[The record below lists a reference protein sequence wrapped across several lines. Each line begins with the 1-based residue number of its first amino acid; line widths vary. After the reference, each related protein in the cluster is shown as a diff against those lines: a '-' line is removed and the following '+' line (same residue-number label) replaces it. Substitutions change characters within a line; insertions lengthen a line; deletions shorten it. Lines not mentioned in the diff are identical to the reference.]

1 MSKTPEITEA
11 IKALRAIDAVETARA
26 REAIKAIK
34 AIKAARAARTLDAIK
49 ALRAS
54 KDAGAAKVTAPAAK
68 APKTPKTPKAPKP
81 SESTTQIKKPARV
94 VDRLL
99 TQLGSCK
106 RPISAAELAESLQCS
121 MASVSL
127 ALRDLQ
133 AQGVVVKA
141 RTGRQIQYTLA

>member
-34 AIKAARAARTLDAIK
+34 AIKAAGAARTLEAIK

-54 KDAGAAKVTAPAAK
+54 KGTALAAK
-68 APKTPKTPKAPKP
+68 APKTPKAPKP
-81 SESTTQIKKPARV
+81 SESATQIQKPARV

-99 TQLGSCK
+99 TQLGSRK

>member
-34 AIKAARAARTLDAIK
+34 AIKAAGAARTLDAIK

-68 APKTPKTPKAPKP
+68 APKTPKAPKP

>member
-34 AIKAARAARTLDAIK
+34 TIKAAGTARTLDAIK

-68 APKTPKTPKAPKP
+68 APKVPKAPKS
-81 SESTTQIKKPARV
+81 SESATQIKKPARV

-99 TQLGSCK
+99 TQLGSRKC
-106 RPISAAELAESLQCS
+106 PISAAELAESLQCS

-133 AQGVVVKA
+133 AKGVVEKV
-141 RTGRQIQYTLA
+141 RDGRQIQYTLA

>member
-34 AIKAARAARTLDAIK
+34 AIKAAGAARTLDAIK

-68 APKTPKTPKAPKP
+68 APKTPKAPKP

-99 TQLGSCK
+99 TQLGSRK
-106 RPISAAELAESLQCS
+106 YPISAAELAESLQCS

-133 AQGVVVKA
+133 AKGVVEKV
-141 RTGRQIQYTLA
+141 RDGRQIQYTLA

>member
-34 AIKAARAARTLDAIK
+34 AIKTAGTARTLEAIK

-54 KDAGAAKVTAPAAK
+54 KGTTPAAE
-68 APKTPKTPKAPKP
+68 APKARKALKALKAPKP

-99 TQLGSCK
+99 TQLGSRK

-133 AQGVVVKA
+133 AKGVVEKV
-141 RTGRQIQYTLA
+141 RDGRQIQYTLA

>member
-34 AIKAARAARTLDAIK
+34 AIKAAGAARTLDAIK

-68 APKTPKTPKAPKP
+68 APKTPKAPKP

-106 RPISAAELAESLQCS
+106 RPISAAELVESLQCS

>member
-1 MSKTPEITEA
+1 MPKTPEITEA

-34 AIKAARAARTLDAIK
+34 AIKAAGTARTLEAIK

-54 KDAGAAKVTAPAAK
+54 KGTTPAAE
-68 APKTPKTPKAPKP
+68 APKARKALKAPKP
-81 SESTTQIKKPARV
+81 SNSATQIQKPARV

-99 TQLGSCK
+99 TQLGSRK

>member
-1 MSKTPEITEA
+1 MPKTPEITEA

-34 AIKAARAARTLDAIK
+34 AIKTAGTARTLDAIK

-54 KDAGAAKVTAPAAK
+54 KGTAPAAK
-68 APKTPKTPKAPKP
+68 APKAPKA
-81 SESTTQIKKPARV
+81 TGGATQIQKPARV
-94 VDRLL
+94 ADRLL
-99 TQLGSCK
+99 TQLGSRK
-106 RPISAAELAESLQCS
+106 HPISAAELVESLQCS

-133 AQGVVVKA
+133 AQGEVVKV

>member
-1 MSKTPEITEA
+1 MPKTPEITEA

-34 AIKAARAARTLDAIK
+34 AIKAAGAARTLDAIK

-54 KDAGAAKVTAPAAK
+54 KDAGAAKGTTPAAE
-68 APKTPKTPKAPKP
+68 APKTPKAPKS
-81 SESTTQIKKPARV
+81 SESATQIKKPARV

-99 TQLGSCK
+99 TQLGSRK

>member
-34 AIKAARAARTLDAIK
+34 AIKAAGAARTLDAIK

-68 APKTPKTPKAPKP
+68 APKTPKAPKP

-133 AQGVVVKA
+133 AQDVVVKA